1 MSALPTQIKCG
12 RVHSNN
18 LQHIK
23 HNISKLLQIIKYKS
37 IQQNIPPFQ
46 NTGPLY
52 TVRFQHGHFTQVSSL
67 ISTPAHV
74 TRLARHY
81 HNLRPKNRVQKQ
93 NSAKMWKNF
102 SRNINLRWNMG
113 HQRVS
118 HPTRVHV
125 KNASSTVHNFQD
137 ECSLHLFEE
146 FEIQR
151 EKKQTLYRS

>member
-12 RVHSNN
+12 RVYSNN

-37 IQQNIPPFQ
+37 IQQNIPSFQ

-52 TVRFQHGHFTQVSSL
+52 TIRFQRGHFTQVSSL

-93 NSAKMWKNF
+93 NSAKM
-102 SRNINLRWNMG
+102 
-113 HQRVS
+113 
-118 HPTRVHV
+118 
-125 KNASSTVHNFQD
+125 
-137 ECSLHLFEE
+137 
-146 FEIQR
+146 
-151 EKKQTLYRS
+151 

>member
-52 TVRFQHGHFTQVSSL
+52 NVRFQHCHFAQDGSL

-81 HNLRPKNRVQKQ
+81 HNLRPKNRVQKK

-137 ECSLHLFEE
+137 ERSLHLFEE

-151 EKKQTLYRS
+151 KKKQTLYRS